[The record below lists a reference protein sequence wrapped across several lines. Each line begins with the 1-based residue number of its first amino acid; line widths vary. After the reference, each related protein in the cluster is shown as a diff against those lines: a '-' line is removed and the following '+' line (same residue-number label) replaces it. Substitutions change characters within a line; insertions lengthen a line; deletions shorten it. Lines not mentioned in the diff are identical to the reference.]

1 MKPQILNITSPEW
14 MSVFRGRREM
24 SIETLPNGGRGL
36 DNVYFDGDLS
46 GLLQEDRRRIAI
58 IGTRDITPAITNNIQ
73 HIVHTL
79 AKGPENSDSSK
90 KSIII
95 SGLAVGTD
103 TVAHK
108 AALEMGLPTVA
119 VMGAGLD
126 MIYPHA
132 NSIIADKIRH
142 TAECGLLTQFP
153 DGSAPLAI
161 NFVERTKTM
170 VLMSDAVI
178 IPACRAKGTALLAA
192 RFAHSLGIPVFAI
205 AGGPEETR
213 NAGCNRLIKEKTA
226 DIIASFE
233 ELQDLAI

>member
-24 SIETLPNGGRGL
+24 VIETLPNGGRGL

-58 IGTRDITPAITNNIQ
+58 IGTRDITPGISNNIV
-73 HIVHTL
+73 HIVHAL
-79 AKGPENSDSSK
+79 AKGPENSDSAK
-90 KSIII
+90 KPIII

-103 TVAHK
+103 AVTHK
-108 AALEMGLPTVA
+108 AALEMGLPTIA
-119 VMGAGLD
+119 VMGTGLD

-132 NSIIADKIRH
+132 NSIIADKIRK
-142 TAECGLLTQFP
+142 TSECGLLTQFP

-161 NFVERTKTM
+161 NFAERTKTM

-178 IPACRAKGTALLAA
+178 IPACRAKGMALLAA

-213 NAGCNRLIKEKTA
+213 NAGCNHLIKEKTA
-226 DIIASFE
+226 DIITSFE
-233 ELQDLAI
+233 ELRDLAI